1 MMIIY
6 ILQKLEKSQE
16 GSKSTFA
23 YLFTKKK
30 KNEELK
36 KNTKAGLHTNI
47 LEIRWKKL
55 LEMLP
60 RLYLNIRSTEEKTVT
75 FLKWYSLSNSTIA

>member
-1 MMIIY
+1 MMIIC

-30 KNEELK
+30 KNEELKK

-60 RLYLNIRSTEEKTVT
+60 RLYLNIRSTEEK
-75 FLKWYSLSNSTIA
+75 L